1 MIAAENDELLL
12 SSLRGP
18 PGERTGR
25 APGQRAVGGHDAPPP
40 QLTGPGELA
49 TQVCE
54 TRHLPGPGG
63 PGSWWLEPRLHW
75 SLQPRR
81 DR

>member
-40 QLTGPGELA
+40 PSSLGQASWPHRSVRRVTCLA
-49 TQVCE
+49 LEV
-54 TRHLPGPGG
+54 PAPGG
-63 PGSWWLEPRLHW
+63 
-75 SLQPRR
+75 
-81 DR
+81 